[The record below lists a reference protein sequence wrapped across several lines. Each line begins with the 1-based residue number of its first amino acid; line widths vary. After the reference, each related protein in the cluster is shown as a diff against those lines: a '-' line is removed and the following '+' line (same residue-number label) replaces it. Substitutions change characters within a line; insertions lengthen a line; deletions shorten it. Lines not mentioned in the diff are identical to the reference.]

1 MRGVVCCELALLGG
15 ARVCL
20 RNSEWGCRFCL
31 PRTLPP
37 SFKGVSV
44 RYSYTLQA
52 TAQYAPPK
60 PFTPASSVPLSS
72 SASVADPSG
81 VENPSAQAGD
91 ANGGSSSA
99 GESLQ
104 HHGAS
109 PGLTRPAHVSVALC
123 MHAILPS

>member
-1 MRGVVCCELALLGG
+1 MSCGLPSTGRGEVLL
-15 ARVCL
+15 CT
-20 RNSEWGCRFCL
+20 SKWHCRFCL

-44 RYSYTLQA
+44 RYGYTLQA

-81 VENPSAQAGD
+81 LHDLSALAGD
-91 ANGGSSSA
+91 AGGNSSA
-99 GESLQ
+99 GEGLQ
-104 HHGAS
+104 HCMAS
-109 PGLTRPAHVSVALC
+109 PHLA
-123 MHAILPS
+123 

>member
-1 MRGVVCCELALLGG
+1 MRGVLSCEVPLIVPGEG
-15 ARVCL
+15 CL
-20 RNSEWGCRFCL
+20 CTSMWHCRFCL

-37 SFKGVSV
+37 SFRGVSV

-81 VENPSAQAGD
+81 VENPSAQAGN
-91 ANGGSSSA
+91 AGGNGCSGKA
-99 GESLQ
+99 LQ
-104 HHGAS
+104 HCRAS
-109 PGLTRPAHVSVALC
+109 SYLA
-123 MHAILPS
+123 

>member
-1 MRGVVCCELALLGG
+1 M
-15 ARVCL
+15 
-20 RNSEWGCRFCL
+20 EWCCRFCL

-44 RYSYTLQA
+44 RYSYMLQA
-52 TAQYAPPK
+52 TAQYARPK

-91 ANGGSSSA
+91 AGGNSNA
-99 GESLQ
+99 GEGLRHYRVSPNL
-104 HHGAS
+104 AS
-109 PGLTRPAHVSVALC
+109 KCLCTPLHACHVALVTS
-123 MHAILPS
+123 H